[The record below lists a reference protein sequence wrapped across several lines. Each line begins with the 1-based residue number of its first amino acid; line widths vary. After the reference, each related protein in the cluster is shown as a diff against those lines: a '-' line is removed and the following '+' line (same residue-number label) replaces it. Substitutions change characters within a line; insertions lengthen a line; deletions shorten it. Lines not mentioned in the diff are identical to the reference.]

1 MFAKLASLELRLYSE
16 NMFKV
21 GLPLVV
27 VKLDRFILS
36 PLASTNVTTDRSAF
50 ILAVTPVEPALLLT
64 AS

>member
-27 VKLDRFILS
+27 VKFERFILS
-36 PLASTNVTTDRSAF
+36 PRSSTNVTTDRSAF
-50 ILAVTPVEPALLLT
+50 ILAITPVEPALLLI